1 MEAPSWSGFPWEKEM
16 AKPLRVVAIDDEETM
31 LKIIKRSLEPEN
43 CVVETFSNASAAIE
57 RLRSGDPVDIV
68 ITDLML
74 PDIDGFK
81 VIEEAHKVDRNIFVI
96 VITAYSSVESA
107 VKAVRSGAYD
117 FIPKPFDPEHISIVV
132 RRAAET
138 RSLRIENIG
147 LKRQLEGL
155 PGSGE
160 IIGSSHA
167 MGQVFSMIEKVKDTD
182 GTVLI
187 IGESG
192 AGKELVARAIH
203 YGSKRAQRPF
213 IAINCGALP
222 DELLESELFGYEK
235 GAFTGAVNR
244 KTGLFEAADGGT
256 VFLDEVSS
264 ISPMM
269 QVKLLRFL
277 QERTFMRLGGKET
290 IGVEVRV
297 IAATNEYL
305 KDVVDRGAFRKDLY
319 YRLNVIP
326 IEIPPLR
333 ERKEDIPLLIRHFIK
348 KFSSKMERNISGI
361 NKDTEELLKR
371 YKWEGNVRE
380 LENVIERA
388 ITMTDDHCINT
399 EDLPDEIK
407 TESEALP
414 ESAAAYPKN
423 LTLFD
428 LERLHIADVLKSVNG
443 NKSKAARILGIDY
456 STLRRK
462 LNSMDI
468 PIE

>member
-1 MEAPSWSGFPWEKEM
+1 MDR
-16 AKPLRVVAIDDEETM
+16 PLRVVAIDDEETM
-31 LKIIKRSLEPEN
+31 LKIIRRSLEPEH
-43 CVVETFSNASAAIE
+43 CAVETFSNASDAIA
-57 RLRSGDPVDIV
+57 RLRSGYPVDII

-74 PDIDGFK
+74 PDIDGFR
-81 VIEEAHKVDRNIFVI
+81 VIEEAHKVDKNIFVV

-107 VKAVRSGAYD
+107 VKAIRAGAYD
-117 FIPKPFDPEHISIVV
+117 FIPKPFDPEHLAIVV

-138 RSLRIENIG
+138 RSLKLENIG

-160 IIGSSHA
+160 IIGSSLA
-167 MGQVFSMIEKVKDTD
+167 MRQVFSMIEKVKDTE

-192 AGKELVARAIH
+192 VGKELVARAIH
-203 YGSKRAQRPF
+203 YGSKRATRSF

-235 GAFTGAVNR
+235 GAFTGAVNN
-244 KTGLFEAADGGT
+244 KTGLFEAANGGT

-277 QERTFMRLGGKET
+277 QERNFMRLGGKET
-290 IGVEVRV
+290 ISVDVRV

-305 KDVVDRGAFRKDLY
+305 KDAVDRGGFRKDLY

-333 ERKEDIPLLIRHFIK
+333 ERKEDIPLLIRHFIR
-348 KFSSKMERNISGI
+348 KFSLKMARKISGI
-361 NKDTEELLKR
+361 NKDAEELFKR

-388 ITMTDDHCINT
+388 ITITDDDVISAG
-399 EDLPDEIK
+399 DLPDEIK
-407 TESEALP
+407 NENPQLP
-414 ESAAAYPKN
+414 ENTAAYPKN

-428 LERLHIADVLKSVNG
+428 LERIHIADVLKSVNG

-462 LNSMDI
+462 LNAMGI

>member
-1 MEAPSWSGFPWEKEM
+1 MDR
-16 AKPLRVVAIDDEETM
+16 PLRVLAIDDEETM
-31 LKIIKRSLEPEN
+31 LKIIRRSLEPEN
-43 CVVETFSNASAAIE
+43 CVVETFGNASDAIV
-57 RLRSGDPVDIV
+57 RLKSGDPVDIV

-107 VKAVRSGAYD
+107 VKAIRSGAYD
-117 FIPKPFDPEHISIVV
+117 FIPKPFDPEHIAIVV

-138 RSLRIENIG
+138 RSLKLENIG

-167 MGQVFSMIEKVKDTD
+167 ISQVFNMIEKVRDTD

-187 IGESG
+187 VGESG
-192 AGKELVARAIH
+192 VGKELVARAIH

-244 KTGLFEAADGGT
+244 KTGLFEASDGGT

-305 KDVVDRGAFRKDLY
+305 KDAVDKGAFRKDLY

-333 ERKEDIPLLIRHFIK
+333 ERREDIPLLIRHFIR
-348 KFSSKMERNISGI
+348 KFSAKMERKISGI
-361 NKDTEELLKR
+361 DKDAEELLRR

-388 ITMTDDHCINT
+388 ITITDDDVIGAN
-399 EDLPDEIK
+399 DLPEEIK
-407 TESEALP
+407 TESDLLP

-462 LNSMDI
+462 LNSMGI

>member
-1 MEAPSWSGFPWEKEM
+1 MD
-16 AKPLRVVAIDDEETM
+16 KPLRVVAIDDEETM
-31 LKIIKRSLEPEN
+31 LKIIRRSLEPEN

-57 RLRSGDPVDIV
+57 RLRGGDPVDIV

-74 PDIDGFK
+74 PDIDGFS

-107 VKAVRSGAYD
+107 VKAIRSGAYD
-117 FIPKPFDPEHISIVV
+117 FIPKPFDPEHIAIVV

-138 RSLRIENIG
+138 RSLKLENIG

-160 IIGSSHA
+160 IIGSSQA

-333 ERKEDIPLLIRHFIK
+333 ERKEDISLLIRHFIK

-361 NKDTEELLKR
+361 NKDAEELLKR

-388 ITMTDDHCINT
+388 ITMTDDHLITT

-407 TESEALP
+407 TESAALP
-414 ESAAAYPKN
+414 ASAAAYPKN

-428 LERLHIADVLKSVNG
+428 LEQLHIAEVLKSVGG

-468 PIE
+468 SVE

>member
-1 MEAPSWSGFPWEKEM
+1 MDR
-16 AKPLRVVAIDDEETM
+16 PLRVVAIDDEETM
-31 LKIIKRSLEPEN
+31 LKIIRRSLEPEN
-43 CVVETFSNASAAIE
+43 CVVETFSNASAAIA
-57 RLRSGDPVDIV
+57 RLRSGEPVDIV

-74 PDIDGFK
+74 PDIDGFR
-81 VIEEAHKVDRNIFVI
+81 VIEEAHKVDKNIFVI

-107 VKAVRSGAYD
+107 VKAIRSGAYD
-117 FIPKPFDPEHISIVV
+117 FIPKPFDPEHIAIVV

-138 RSLRIENIG
+138 RSLRLENIG

-182 GTVLI
+182 GTVLL

-222 DELLESELFGYEK
+222 DDLLESELFGYEK

-277 QERTFMRLGGKET
+277 QERSFMRLGGKET
-290 IGVEVRV
+290 IGIEVRV

-305 KDVVDRGAFRKDLY
+305 KDAVDRGAFRKDLY

-333 ERKEDIPLLIRHFIK
+333 ERREDIPLLIRHFIR
-348 KFSSKMERNISGI
+348 KFSVKMERKISGI
-361 NKDTEELLKR
+361 SKDAEELLRR

-388 ITMTDDHCINT
+388 ITITDDDVIGAD
-399 EDLPDEIK
+399 DLPDEIK